1 MGADE
6 QAALACGGVGRSH
19 RRMRALLYPEF
30 DRIENAIVAEPP
42 EPAADEVTLT
52 VAACGICGSEL
63 EGFKTRSPRRTPPL
77 VMGHEFCGTVERVG
91 AAVSGWKS
99 GARVVCNALVPCG
112 RCVRCARGDA
122 HLCAQRQ
129 IFGMNR
135 QGALAERV
143 NVPARCLLPWPEEL
157 TAEEAC
163 LAEPLGNGV
172 HVVRL
177 TAQLPCEWALVIGAG
192 PIGLFCQQ
200 ALQVARGARV
210 VVADLSEE
218 RLAVARRTGAVRTV
232 QAGREDA
239 VAAMRELTHGEGADL
254 VVDAVGSAAT
264 KRAAIEAAR
273 PGGAVVWIGLHENP
287 MTLDSFAVTLPEKKV
302 FGTYAA
308 KVEDLQLALE
318 WMRTG
323 KVDAKTWTTRLPLA
337 RAEEAF
343 RRALAAKGEDV
354 KMIVGG

>member
-1 MGADE
+1 
-6 QAALACGGVGRSH
+6 
-19 RRMRALLYPEF
+19 MRALLYPAF
-30 DRIENAIVAEPP
+30 DRIENASVPEPAA
-42 EPAADEVTLT
+42 PAADEVTIE

-63 EGFKTRSPRRTPPL
+63 EGFKTHSPRRTPPL
-77 VMGHEFCGTVERVG
+77 VMGHEFCGVVRSVG
-91 AAVSGWKS
+91 ADVRDWSA

-135 QGALAERV
+135 QGAFAERV
-143 NVPARCLLPWPEEL
+143 NAPARCLLPWPEEL
-157 TAEEAC
+157 SAAEAC

-177 TAQLPCEWALVIGAG
+177 TQALPCEWALVIGAG

-200 ALQVARGARV
+200 ALQVARGAKV

-218 RLAVARRTGAVRTV
+218 RLAVAKRLGAVRTV
-232 QAGREDA
+232 HAGREDA
-239 VAAMRELTHGEGADL
+239 GAVLRELTAGEGADL
-254 VVDAVGSAAT
+254 VVDAVGTGGT
-264 KRAAIEAAR
+264 KRGALDAAR
-273 PGGAVVWIGLHENP
+273 PGGAVVWIGLHDNA
-287 MTLDSFAVTLPEKKV
+287 MTLDSFAVTLPERKL

-323 KVDAKTWTTRLPLA
+323 KVDAKSWTTRLPPSE
-337 RAEEAF
+337 AEQAF
-343 RRALAAKGEDV
+343 RRALAAQGADIKL
-354 KMIVGG
+354 IVGGG

>member
-1 MGADE
+1 MGSEEGLRGSRRGAE
-6 QAALACGGVGRSH
+6 FA
-19 RRMRALLYPEF
+19 RMRALLYPEF
-30 DRIENAIVAEPP
+30 DRIENAIVPEPAG
-42 EPAADEVTLT
+42 PAADEVTIA

-77 VMGHEFCGTVERVG
+77 VMGHEFCGIIERVG
-91 AAVSGWKS
+91 VDVRGWTP

-112 RCVRCARGDA
+112 RCRRCERGDA
-122 HLCAQRQ
+122 HLCAKRQ

-135 QGALAERV
+135 PGAFAERV
-143 NVPARCLLPWPEEL
+143 NAPARCLLPWPVEL

-172 HVVRL
+172 HVAKL
-177 TAQLPCEWALVIGAG
+177 TEALPCEWALVIGAG

-218 RLAVARRTGAVRTV
+218 RLTVARRLGAARTV
-232 QAGREDA
+232 RASVEDA
-239 VAAMRELTHGEGADL
+239 ALVMRELTGGEGADV
-254 VVDAVGSAAT
+254 VVDAVGAAET
-264 KRAAIEAAR
+264 KRKAIDATR
-273 PGGAVVWIGLHENP
+273 PGGAAVWIGLHENA
-287 MTLDSFAVTLPEKKV
+287 MMLDSFSVTLPERKV

-308 KVEDLQLALE
+308 KMEDLRAALE

-323 KVDAKTWTTRLPLA
+323 KVDAKSWTTRLPLSE
-337 RAEEAF
+337 AEQAF
-343 RRALAAKGEDV
+343 RRALAAKGSDI
-354 KMIVGG
+354 KMIVGA